1 MKEGR
6 INASAPVRIIFETE
20 GINTSTICYAQQ
32 PGELG
37 WCPTCKIGET
47 NCTKKEGLKG
57 NVSYSYIKLPFE
69 YTNII
74 LKMKIC

>member
-37 WCPTCKIGET
+37 WCPTCKIGEK
-47 NCTKKEGLKG
+47 NCTKKDGLKG
-57 NVSYSYIKLPFE
+57 NVFIATLSFLL
-69 YTNII
+69 NIPM
-74 LKMKIC
+74 LF